1 MLQFTHTIASL
12 CLLLLVLPACPS
24 SSSGNEELGSGEGE
38 SGGAGESD
46 ATGESAGE
54 SSGESSGE
62 GETGGEPSLE
72 QVCTAVC
79 ENYEL
84 CLEAVPDCMT
94 ECLAQIQQFGEGEC
108 FEADVALFACLG
120 SLTCEE
126 LLQFYEGEGEP
137 YPCEDQ
143 EAAQCHCGMMA
154 AGGENPGECSF
165 SYSCTGTA
173 DVHAIECDGTTCSCL
188 ENGVEV
194 ATCDAA
200 EYCADYTQIEAANAC
215 CGWALFLPP
224 G

>member
-1 MLQFTHTIASL
+1 MLQPTRSLASL

-24 SSSGNEELGSGEGE
+24 SSSGDEALGSGESGTTNPGE
-38 SGGAGESD
+38 GDSTGE
-46 ATGESAGE
+46 GESAGE
-54 SSGESSGE
+54 S

-84 CLEAVPDCMT
+84 CLEGVPDCMT
-94 ECLAQIQQFGEGEC
+94 ACLAQIQQFGEGQC

-126 LLQFYEGEGEP
+126 LQQFYEGEGDP
-137 YPCEDQ
+137 FPCEDQ

-154 AGGENPGECSF
+154 GPGANPGECSF
-165 SYSCTGTA
+165 SYSCTGTEE
-173 DVHAIECDGTTCSCL
+173 VYAIECDGTTCSCL

-200 EYCADYTQIEAANAC
+200 EYCADYAQIEAANAC